1 MCYNKSTYF
10 YISNVL
16 EAPMDKNISLPV
28 SIYALGGLGEVGKN
42 MYCFEN
48 EEQIVIIDC
57 GVKFPG
63 VEFPGI
69 DYIVPDFTHLKNN
82 KNKIKALIITHG
94 HEDHIGGIPFLIQN
108 VNIPVIYAPR
118 LACALIKNRLEEYKM
133 ADRVKILEYNS
144 DTKVKIGDFN
154 ISFFRVTHSI
164 PDSFG
169 VVIDTREGRI
179 VSTGDFKV
187 DLTPIGPDIELQRI
201 AELGKEGVDLLLSD
215 STNAEQE
222 GYTPSEKNVNDSI
235 NEIFN
240 NAMGRIIVSTFSSNI
255 SRIQQIC
262 ESAVKHKR
270 YITIVGKSM
279 EKAVEISRSFG
290 YIHIPDNSIIP
301 ASNIKRYKAGELLI
315 LCTGSQGEPNAALS
329 RIAGGDHKDIH
340 IMPGDTVVFS
350 SSAIPGNGIMIAH
363 IVNLLTRCGAEC
375 ITNSILADIHSSG
388 HPSKQELRLVLKL
401 FNPKYFMPMHGE
413 YRMLRLHAELATTLG
428 IPQENCFV
436 LDNGDTLVLAKH
448 KVKLGYQVEHG
459 VSYID
464 GKDIN
469 GLAESVMEDRR
480 ILHEDGML
488 IIALAIDSRN
498 NTLLDNPIIYNRGV
512 VQKHNEKALLECQSL
527 VTSAVKE
534 KLGSKTNFSELKMIV
549 KDVASKFVYT
559 RTKRYPMIIPIIMSK
574 N

>member
-1 MCYNKSTYF
+1 
-10 YISNVL
+10 
-16 EAPMDKNISLPV
+16 MDKKISKPV
-28 SIYALGGLGEVGKN
+28 SAYALGGLGEVGKN

-48 EEQIVIIDC
+48 ENQIVIIDC

-63 VEFPGI
+63 VELPGI

-82 KNKIKALIITHG
+82 KNKIRALIITHG

-118 LACALIKNRLEEYKM
+118 LACALIKNRLEEYRM
-133 ADRVKILEYNS
+133 SDQVKIVEYNS
-144 DTKVKIGDFN
+144 DSKFTIGDFD

-169 VVIDTREGRI
+169 VVIDTSEGRI

-201 AELGKEGVDLLLSD
+201 AELGHQGVDLLLSD
-215 STNAEQE
+215 STNAENE
-222 GYTPSEKNVNDSI
+222 GYTPSEKNVFDSI

-240 NAMGRIIVSTFSSNI
+240 EARGRIIVSTFSSNI

-262 ESAVKHKR
+262 ESAVKHNRK
-270 YITIVGKSM
+270 IAIVGKSM
-279 EKAVEISRSFG
+279 EKAVDISRGFG
-290 YIHIPDNSIIP
+290 YIKIPDKSIITTEEVKNCKG
-301 ASNIKRYKAGELLI
+301 SEVLV

-329 RIAGGDHKDIH
+329 RIAGGEHKDIH
-340 IMPGDTVVFS
+340 IIPGDTVVFS

-363 IVNLLTRCGAEC
+363 IVNLLARAGAEC
-375 ITNSILADIHSSG
+375 ITNSVLADIHSSG

-413 YRMLRLHAELATTLG
+413 YRMLRCHAEIAQELG
-428 IPQENCFV
+428 MPASNCFI
-436 LDNGDTLVLAKH
+436 LDNGDSLTLAKH
-448 KVKLGYQVEHG
+448 KVTVGYPVEHG

-464 GKDIN
+464 GKDIK
-469 GLAESVMEDRR
+469 GLANPVMEDRK
-480 ILHEDGML
+480 ILIEDGMFIIAVSIDSRSNSL
-488 IIALAIDSRN
+488 LMPPVIYNKGVILRHNDKTIDEVQDIVEKAIKIALAKKPNFAELKSIIKDEVSRY
-498 NTLLDNPIIYNRGV
+498 IY
-512 VQKHNEKALLECQSL
+512 
-527 VTSAVKE
+527 
-534 KLGSKTNFSELKMIV
+534 SKTK
-549 KDVASKFVYT
+549 
-559 RTKRYPMIIPIIMSK
+559 RTPMVIPVIMSK

>member
-1 MCYNKSTYF
+1 MEKT
-10 YISNVL
+10 IS
-16 EAPMDKNISLPV
+16 KPV

-48 EEQIVIIDC
+48 ESQIVIIDC

-63 VEFPGI
+63 VELPGI

-82 KNKIKALIITHG
+82 KNKIRALIITHG
-94 HEDHIGGIPFLIQN
+94 HEDHIGGIPFLIQH
-108 VNIPVIYAPR
+108 VNILFIYAPR
-118 LACALIKNRLEEYKM
+118 LACALIKNRLEEYHM
-133 ADRVKILEYNS
+133 SDRVKILEYNS
-144 DTKVKIGDFN
+144 DTKFSIGDFD

-169 VVIDTREGRI
+169 VVINTSEGRI

-187 DLTPIGPDIELQRI
+187 DLTPIGPDIELQKI
-201 AELGKEGVDLLLSD
+201 AQLGKEGVDLLLSD
-215 STNAEQE
+215 STNAENE

-240 NAMGRIIVSTFSSNI
+240 EAKGRIIVSTFSSNI

-262 ESAVKHKR
+262 ESAVRHNRK
-270 YITIVGKSM
+270 IAIVGKSM
-279 EKAVEISRSFG
+279 EKVVEIARGFG
-290 YIHIPDNSIIP
+290 YIKIPDSSIIQTDEVKNQR
-301 ASNIKRYKAGELLI
+301 SSEVLV

-329 RIAGGDHKDIH
+329 RIATGDHKDIH
-340 IMPGDTVVFS
+340 IIPGDTVVFS

-413 YRMLRLHAELATTLG
+413 YRMLRLHAELAEELG
-428 IPQENCFV
+428 IPASNCFV
-436 LDNGDTLVLAKH
+436 LDNGDVLQLAKH
-448 KVKLGYQVEHG
+448 KVTRSFQVEHG

-469 GLAESVMEDRR
+469 GLAQAVMEDRK
-480 ILHEDGML
+480 ILTQDGML
-488 IIALAIDSRN
+488 IVAVAIDTHN
-498 NTLLDNPIIYNRGV
+498 NELIIEPAIYNRGV
-512 VQKHNEKALLECQSL
+512 ITRNNAKTIDECTQL
-527 VTSAVKE
+527 IKNAVKE
-534 KLGSKTNFSELKMIV
+534 KLLTKTNYAELKNVV
-549 KDVASKFVYT
+549 KDVTNNYVYGK
-559 RTKRYPMIIPIIMSK
+559 TKRHPMVIPVIMNK

>member
-1 MCYNKSTYF
+1 MEKS
-10 YISNVL
+10 IS
-16 EAPMDKNISLPV
+16 KPV

-48 EEQIVIIDC
+48 ENQIVIIDC

-63 VEFPGI
+63 VELPGI

-82 KNKIKALIITHG
+82 KNKIRALIITHG
-94 HEDHIGGIPFLIQN
+94 HEDHIGGIPFLIQH

-118 LACALIKNRLEEYKM
+118 LACALIKSRLEEYRI
-133 ADRVKILEYNS
+133 ADRVNIVEYDS
-144 DTKVKIGDFN
+144 DTKIKLGDFN
-154 ISFFRVTHSI
+154 VSFFRVTHSI

-169 VVIDTREGRI
+169 VVLDTSEGRI

-187 DLTPIGPDIELQRI
+187 DLTPIGPDIELQKI
-201 AELGKEGVDLLLSD
+201 AELGREGVDLLLSD
-215 STNAEQE
+215 STNAENE
-222 GYTPSEKNVNDSI
+222 GYTPSEKNVFDSI

-240 NAMGRIIVSTFSSNI
+240 DAQGRIVVSTFSSNI

-262 ESAVKHKR
+262 ESAVAHGRK
-270 YITIVGKSM
+270 IVIVGRSM
-279 EKAVEISRSFG
+279 EKVVEIARGFG
-290 YIHIPDNSIIP
+290 YIKIPDNSIIP
-301 ASNIKRYKAGELLI
+301 STDIKQYRNSEILI

-329 RIAGGDHKDIH
+329 RIAAGEHKDVKI
-340 IMPGDTVVFS
+340 IPGDTVVFS

-363 IVNLLTRCGAEC
+363 IVNLLTRCGADC

-413 YRMLRLHAELATTLG
+413 YRMLRLHAEIATSLG
-428 IPQENCFV
+428 IPAGNCFV
-436 LDNGDTLVLAKH
+436 LDNGDVLTLAKH
-448 KVKLGYQVEHG
+448 KVTRGYAVEHG

-469 GLAESVMEDRR
+469 GLNDAVIEDRKA
-480 ILHEDGML
+480 LTNDGMM
-488 IIALAIDSRN
+488 IVAVSIDSN
-498 NTLLDNPIIYNRGV
+498 TNTLIGEPVIFNRGV
-512 VQKHNEKALLECQSL
+512 IQINITKTIEECSSL
-527 VTSAVKE
+527 VGKAVRE
-534 KLGSKTNFSELKMIV
+534 KLATKTNFAELKIV
-549 KDVASKFVYT
+549 IKNVADKYLYAKT
-559 RTKRYPMIIPIIMSK
+559 QRHPMIIPVIMNK

>member
-1 MCYNKSTYF
+1 
-10 YISNVL
+10 
-16 EAPMDKNISLPV
+16 MDKNISLPV

-82 KNKIKALIITHG
+82 KNKIRALIITHG

-108 VNIPVIYAPR
+108 VNIPVIYAPK
-118 LACALIKNRLEEYKM
+118 LACALIKNRLEEYRM
-133 ADRVKILEYNS
+133 ADRVKIVEYNS
-144 DTKVKIGDFN
+144 DTKVKIGDFD

-164 PDSFG
+164 PDSYG

-201 AELGKEGVDLLLSD
+201 AELGREGVDLLLSD

-240 NAMGRIIVSTFSSNI
+240 NAMGRIIISTFSSNI

-290 YIHIPDNSIIP
+290 YIKIPDNSIIP
-301 ASNIKRYKAGELLI
+301 SSDIKKIKASELLI

-340 IMPGDTVVFS
+340 VMPGDTVVFS

-428 IPQENCFV
+428 IPEENCFV

-459 VSYID
+459 VTYID

-480 ILHEDGML
+480 VLHADGML
-488 IIALAIDSRN
+488 IIALSIDSRK
-498 NTLLDNPIIYNRGV
+498 NTLLEEPVIYNRGV
-512 VQKHNEKALLECQSL
+512 VQKHNEKAISECQAL
-527 VTSAVKE
+527 VSSAVKE
-534 KLGSKTNFSELKMIV
+534 KLITKTNFSELKMVI

-574 N
+574 NK

>member
-1 MCYNKSTYF
+1 MEKS
-10 YISNVL
+10 IS
-16 EAPMDKNISLPV
+16 KPV

-48 EEQIVIIDC
+48 ENQIVIIDC

-63 VEFPGI
+63 VELPGI

-82 KNKIKALIITHG
+82 KNKIRALIITHG
-94 HEDHIGGIPFLIQN
+94 HEDHIGGIPFLIQH

-118 LACALIKNRLEEYKM
+118 LAAALIKNRLEEYRM
-133 ADRVKILEYNS
+133 ADRVKIVIYDSES
-144 DTKVKIGDFN
+144 TFKIGDFD

-169 VVIDTREGRI
+169 VVINTSEGRI

-187 DLTPIGPDIELQRI
+187 DLTPIGPDIELQKI
-201 AELGKEGVDLLLSD
+201 AELGKSGVDLLLSD
-215 STNAEQE
+215 STNAENE

-240 NAMGRIIVSTFSSNI
+240 EAKGRIIVSTFSSNI

-262 ESAVKHKR
+262 ESAVSHNRK
-270 YITIVGKSM
+270 IAIVGKSM
-279 EKAVEISRSFG
+279 EKAVEISRGFG
-290 YIHIPDNSIIP
+290 YIHIPDNTII
-301 ASNIKRYKAGELLI
+301 ATDEVKRTRNNEVLI

-329 RIAGGDHKDIH
+329 RIASGEHKDIH
-340 IMPGDTVVFS
+340 VIPGDTVVFS

-388 HPSKQELRLVLKL
+388 HPSRQELRLILKL

-413 YRMLRLHAELATTLG
+413 YRMLRLHAELAESLG
-428 IPQENCFV
+428 IPLSHSFV
-436 LDNGDTLVLAKH
+436 LDNGDSLTLAKH
-448 KVKLGYQVEHG
+448 KVSIGYQVEHG

-469 GLAESVMEDRR
+469 GLADAVMEDRKVL
-480 ILHEDGML
+480 IEDGMM
-488 IIALAIDSRN
+488 IVALAIDSRN
-498 NTLLDNPIIYNRGV
+498 NTLIDEPTIYNRGIITRN
-512 VQKHNEKALLECQSL
+512 NEKTINELTQIIS
-527 VTSAVKE
+527 SSVKT
-534 KLGSKTNFSELKMIV
+534 KLMGKTNFAEIKNSIKEVVSNYLYGKI
-549 KDVASKFVYT
+549 
-559 RTKRYPMIIPIIMSK
+559 KRHPMIIPVIMSK

>member
-1 MCYNKSTYF
+1 MNKE
-10 YISNVL
+10 IS
-16 EAPMDKNISLPV
+16 KPV

-48 EEQIVIIDC
+48 ENQIVIIDC

-69 DYIVPDFTHLKNN
+69 DYVVPDFTHLKNN
-82 KNKIKALIITHG
+82 RSKIRALIITHG

-118 LACALIKNRLEEYKM
+118 LACALIKNRLEEYHM
-133 ADRVKILEYNS
+133 ADQVKILEYNS
-144 DTKVKIGDFN
+144 DTKVTIGDFDV
-154 ISFFRVTHSI
+154 SFFRVTHSI

-169 VVIDTREGRI
+169 VVIETSEGRI

-187 DLTPIGPDIELQRI
+187 DLTPIGPDIELQKI
-201 AELGKEGVDLLLSD
+201 ADLGKKGVDLLLSD
-215 STNAEQE
+215 STNAENE

-240 NAMGRIIVSTFSSNI
+240 EAKGRIIVSTFSSNI

-262 ESAVKHKR
+262 ESAVRHKR
-270 YITIVGKSM
+270 KIAIVGKSM
-279 EKAVEISRSFG
+279 EKAVEISRGFG
-290 YIHIPDNSIIP
+290 YIHIPDDSIITTED
-301 ASNIKRYKAGELLI
+301 IKTLKGSEVLV

-329 RIAGGDHKDIH
+329 RIANGEHKDVH
-340 IMPGDTVVFS
+340 IIPGDTVVFS

-363 IVNLLTRCGAEC
+363 IVNMLTRAGAEC

-413 YRMLRLHAELATTLG
+413 YRMLRLHAELAESLG
-428 IPQENCFV
+428 IPEANCFV
-436 LDNGDTLVLAKH
+436 LDNGDTLTLAKH
-448 KVKLGYQVEHG
+448 KVTIGYPVEHG
-459 VSYID
+459 ATYID
-464 GKDIN
+464 GKDIK
-469 GLAESVMEDRR
+469 GLDKAVMDDRK
-480 ILHEDGML
+480 ILTEDGML
-488 IIALAIDSRN
+488 IVAIAIDSHN
-498 NTLLDNPIIYNRGV
+498 NSVIITPTIFNRGV
-512 VQKHNEKALLECQSL
+512 ILRKSEQTIKECEDL
-527 VTSAVKE
+527 IASAVRE
-534 KLGSKTNFSELKMIV
+534 KLSSKTNYAEIKNTV
-549 KDVASKFVYT
+549 RDVAQKYIYGK
-559 RTKRYPMIIPIIMSK
+559 TKRNPMIIPVIMSK

>member
-1 MCYNKSTYF
+1 MEK
-10 YISNVL
+10 
-16 EAPMDKNISLPV
+16 AISLPV

-48 EEQIVIIDC
+48 EKQILIIDC

-63 VEFPGI
+63 VELPGI

-82 KNKIKALIITHG
+82 KNKISALIITHG
-94 HEDHIGGIPFLIQN
+94 HEDHIGGIPFLIQH
-108 VNIPVIYAPR
+108 VNIPVIYAPK
-118 LACALIKNRLEEYKM
+118 LAAALIKNRLEEYRM
-133 ADRVKILEYNS
+133 LDRVKIVEYNS
-144 DTKVKIGDFN
+144 DTKLKIFDFDV
-154 ISFFRVTHSI
+154 SFFRVTHSI

-169 VVIDTREGRI
+169 VVLDTSEGRI

-187 DLTPIGPDIELQRI
+187 DLTPIGPDIELQKI
-201 AELGKEGVDLLLSD
+201 AELGREGVDLLLSD

-240 NAMGRIIVSTFSSNI
+240 EAKGRIVVSTFSSNI

-262 ESAVKHKR
+262 ENAVKHKR
-270 YITIVGKSM
+270 KIVIVGKSM
-279 EKAVEISRSFG
+279 EKAVETSRSFG
-290 YIHIPDNSIIP
+290 YIKIPDNALIS
-301 ASNIKRYKAGELLI
+301 ADEIKQYKAGEILI

-329 RIAGGDHKDIH
+329 RIANGEHKDIH
-340 IMPGDTVVFS
+340 IIPGDTVVFS

-428 IPQENCFV
+428 IPADHTFV
-436 LDNGDTLVLAKH
+436 MDNGDTIVLAKH
-448 KVKLGYQVEHG
+448 KIQVGYQVEHG

-469 GLAESVMEDRR
+469 GLADAVMEDRK
-480 ILHEDGML
+480 LLTEDGMM
-488 IIALAIDSRN
+488 IIAVAVDTKTN
-498 NTLLDNPIIYNRGV
+498 QLLYTPEIYNRGII
-512 VQKHNEKALLECQSL
+512 QRNIDKSISDLQTILTSSL
-527 VTSAVKE
+527 NS
-534 KLGSKTNFSELKMIV
+534 KLNSKTNFAEIKNIIRETAGNYIYGKTKRHPMIV
-549 KDVASKFVYT
+549 PVV
-559 RTKRYPMIIPIIMSK
+559 MNK

>member
-1 MCYNKSTYF
+1 
-10 YISNVL
+10 
-16 EAPMDKNISLPV
+16 MDKTISKPV

-48 EEQIVIIDC
+48 ESQIVIIDC

-63 VEFPGI
+63 VELPGI
-69 DYIVPDFTHLKNN
+69 NYIVPDFTHLKNN

-94 HEDHIGGIPFLIQN
+94 HEDHIGGIPFLIQH
-108 VNIPVIYAPR
+108 VNIPIIYAPR
-118 LACALIKNRLEEYKM
+118 LACALIKSRLEEYHM
-133 ADRVKILEYNS
+133 ADRVKISEYNS
-144 DTKVKIGDFN
+144 DTKINIGDFD

-169 VVIDTREGRI
+169 VVINTSEGRI

-187 DLTPIGPDIELQRI
+187 DLTPIGPDIELQKI
-201 AELGKEGVDLLLSD
+201 AQLGRDGVDLLLSD
-215 STNAEQE
+215 STNAENE

-240 NAMGRIIVSTFSSNI
+240 EAKGRIIVSTFSSNI
-255 SRIQQIC
+255 SRIHQIC

-270 YITIVGKSM
+270 KITIVGKSM
-279 EKAVEISRSFG
+279 EKAVEISRGFG
-290 YIHIPDNSIIP
+290 YIHIPDSSIIP
-301 ASNIKRYKAGELLI
+301 TEDIKLVKNSELLI

-329 RIAGGDHKDIH
+329 RIANGDHKDIH
-340 IMPGDTVVFS
+340 IIPGDTVVFS

-363 IVNLLTRCGAEC
+363 IVNLLTRCGADC

-388 HPSKQELRLVLKL
+388 HPSRQELRLVLKL

-413 YRMLRLHAELATTLG
+413 YRMLRLHAELAEEVG
-428 IPQENCFV
+428 VPKNNCFV
-436 LDNGDTLVLAKH
+436 LDNGDTIILAKH
-448 KVKLGYQVEHG
+448 KVSLGFQVEHG

-469 GLAESVMEDRR
+469 GLAQAVMDDRK
-480 ILHEDGML
+480 ILTEDGMM
-488 IIALAIDSRN
+488 IIAIAIDSHN
-498 NTLLDNPIIYNRGV
+498 NTFIVEPTIYNRGV
-512 VQKHNEKALLECQSL
+512 ITRNSEKTLEECRQL
-527 VTSAVKE
+527 IKKAVGE
-534 KLGSKTNFSELKMIV
+534 RLASKTNYAEIKTTV
-549 KDVASKFVYT
+549 KEVVSAYLYSK
-559 RTKRYPMIIPIIMSK
+559 TKRNPMIIPVIMNK